1 MEALGEAAR
10 RACHV
15 QGEDTSPLARQELV
29 SVRLKNANNYACS
42 SGDPSRGQ
50 KKNRNKRPKLKESNN
65 CYICIPLITGH
76 ERIRAT

>member
-29 SVRLKNANNYACS
+29 SVRLKTQIITPVLQEIHL
-42 SGDPSRGQ
+42 GGKKKQ
-50 KKNRNKRPKLKESNN
+50 KQKTKTKGKQ
-65 CYICIPLITGH
+65 
-76 ERIRAT
+76 

>member
-15 QGEDTSPLARQELV
+15 QREDTSLLARQELV
-29 SVRLKNANNYACS
+29 SVQLKNANNYACS

-50 KKNRNKRPKLKESNN
+50 KKQKQKTK
-65 CYICIPLITGH
+65 TKGKQ
-76 ERIRAT
+76 

>member
-15 QGEDTSPLARQELV
+15 QGEDTSPLARQEVV

-42 SGDPSRGQ
+42 SGDPSRG
-50 KKNRNKRPKLKESNN
+50 KKKTETKDQN
-65 CYICIPLITGH
+65 
-76 ERIRAT
+76 